1 MALKLSKIIYS
12 GELDKGASIPARSQN
27 CDKNKGRFVFL
38 NIIFNRL
45 TLSKKTFEV
54 IFFFTEK
61 DAWESCEQKQA
72 GAMVA
77 PRIPD
82 AAGAA
87 GRRRPSITI
96 QVRPAN
102 GVSKSGFAGS
112 QKGP

>member
-1 MALKLSKIIYS
+1 VIRIKDVTFFKYH
-12 GELDKGASIPARSQN
+12 
-27 CDKNKGRFVFL
+27 
-38 NIIFNRL
+38 FNRL

-54 IFFFTEK
+54 IFFLVQ

-72 GAMVA
+72 GVMA

-102 GVSKSGFAGS
+102 GVAQSGFAGS
-112 QKGP
+112 QKGPCNPNSEPNSKVSFSPVAS